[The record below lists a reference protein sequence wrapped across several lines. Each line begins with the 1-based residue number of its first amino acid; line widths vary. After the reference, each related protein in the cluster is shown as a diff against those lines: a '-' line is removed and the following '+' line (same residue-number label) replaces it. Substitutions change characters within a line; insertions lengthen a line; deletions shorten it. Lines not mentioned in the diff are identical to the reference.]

1 MKEKKTVKSRMLQ
14 GLLSGAA
21 GILLVKLISLFYIV
35 PLNAFMGPA
44 VSAGYA
50 AARNI
55 GLVLAEVCCA
65 GIPYAVITMTAV
77 RKEKEDWRTILLIR
91 KISLS
96 LLIALGFVVANILIL
111 NARPLAVL
119 ILSSEA
125 AAEDIDML
133 QKMLSFISII
143 IFTSPWI
150 IDLFCFFHGVS
161 NDHTAVNAVWIN
173 WIARFGILV
182 VFGLGAAYG
191 MHASNTFI
199 GYIGILSF
207 GAGCCAALYYLV
219 TADRRNY
226 QRMHELACE
235 QEMPAE
241 NINTLNRELLSFST
255 VFVLSAVFG
264 NAGSIMDSLFFISAL
279 EKGGAAYDTARNL
292 YSLLEWNGNI
302 FVYALQTA
310 AVMILNLFLDNISHD
325 YAKKDMDAFC
335 LTVEA
340 WLNTAMYYLLPAAF
354 TLGVLIQPIFYILF
368 GSLDASGSTMLIWTV
383 GAGMISAAALCAWI
397 LLIRLKQYSEAAT
410 YAVIGGIVKAAAF
423 FPCLNWMGASGAPAS
438 SVLASAVI
446 VFLSFSKISNLSD
459 ISYAKVFINFLRITA
474 ACLAMNGAYVL
485 LRTFVFDLTDASRWM
500 AFGQILL
507 MCACG
512 TSVYIFIMNLMGLR
526 KKVRSYRKNISSK
539 EESL

>member
-1 MKEKKTVKSRMLQ
+1 MLQ
-14 GLLSGAA
+14 GSLSGAA

-65 GIPYAVITMTAV
+65 GIPYTVITMTAA

-91 KISLS
+91 KLSLS
-96 LLIALGFVVANILIL
+96 LLIAFGFIAANILIL
-111 NARPLAVL
+111 NARPLAGL

-133 QKMLSFISII
+133 QKMLSFMSIV
-143 IFTSPWI
+143 IFISPWI
-150 IDLFCFFHGVS
+150 IDLCCFFHGLS
-161 NDHTAVNAVWIN
+161 NDHTAGNAVWIN
-173 WIARFGILV
+173 WIARFGFLV

-191 MHASNTFI
+191 MHASNTII

-207 GAGCCAALYYLV
+207 GAGCCATLYYLV
-219 TADRRNY
+219 TADRRKY

-235 QEMPAE
+235 QEIPAE
-241 NINTLNRELLSFST
+241 NINALNRELLSLCT

-279 EKGGAAYDTARNL
+279 EKSGAAYDTARNL
-292 YSLLEWNGNI
+292 YSLLEWNGNL

-310 AVMILNLFLDNISHD
+310 AVMILNLFIGKISHD
-325 YAKKDMDAFC
+325 YAEKDMDAFC

-368 GSLDASGSTMLIWTV
+368 GSLNASGSTMLIWTV
-383 GAGMISAAALCAWI
+383 GAGMISAAALCGWI

-423 FPCLNWMGASGAPAS
+423 FPFINWMGASGAPAS

-446 VFLSFSKISNLSD
+446 IFLSFSKISNLSD
-459 ISYAKVFINFLRITA
+459 ISYARVFINFLRITA
-474 ACLAMNGAYVL
+474 ACLAMNGAYAL
-485 LRTFVFDLTDASRWM
+485 LRTFVFDLTDASRWV
-500 AFGQILL
+500 AFGQLLL

-512 TSVYIFIMNLMGLR
+512 KAVYLFIMNLMGLR